1 MALLGTVISS
11 NIASPTITG
20 SANISSSLANAH
32 TAYASGGYT
41 AGTWYDIF
49 TGETGLNNGMYIM
62 VCYASNFTAGG
73 GHYFWYMCSVPFYW
87 APTGTNSGSNFTFP
101 DMLGTGLA
109 DNGYKINL
117 RLKMNFAVDGGV
129 MRLQMSP
136 SHTLTGLSWGTNG
149 KELGFFLKKIGG

>member
-62 VCYASNFTAGG
+62 VCYASPTLMLEAVIISGICVVFHFI
-73 GHYFWYMCSVPFYW
+73 GHQQAQIVVVILPFRTCW
-87 APTGTNSGSNFTFP
+87 EQVLPI
-101 DMLGTGLA
+101 MVI
-109 DNGYKINL
+109 K
-117 RLKMNFAVDGGV
+117 
-129 MRLQMSP
+129 
-136 SHTLTGLSWGTNG
+136 
-149 KELGFFLKKIGG
+149 